1 MRDSSADK
9 QASLSPFAIVDQRA
23 PEECA
28 VSSLRSPPIEL
39 GLEFSVPD
47 SRNTGPTVENNK
59 LRAQS
64 MKRHREYI
72 TGKLAILGRK
82 RDLLN
87 LEFLLCR

>member
-1 MRDSSADK
+1 MTPRRIFKRPCRDS
-9 QASLSPFAIVDQRA
+9 PIVDQHA

-28 VSSLRSPPIEL
+28 VSSLRSPPVDS
-39 GLEFSVPD
+39 GLEISATN

-59 LRAQS
+59 LRAQP

-72 TGKLAILGRK
+72 TGKLAILGLK

-87 LEFLLCR
+87 LEFVLCR